1 MAQDNFTEQLSL
13 WLDNELNDTEVAEL
27 QTHLQQCPN
36 CRKAYTELQ
45 HIDRWLL
52 SAARVMAAPSPG
64 FSQRL
69 AVRLPQMQARY
80 AWQLWLAVL
89 ALVSGGLLVLGF
101 VGFFGGLTIYTYSAT
116 LLDAQLLYLA
126 VAGVITTLDNTRLL
140 LSFGGLLLRTGLI
153 TMQQPVFWGLVVTGS
168 VTALLWVQ
176 WLRRLARRG
185 VTTASLMI

>member
-52 SAARVMAAPSPG
+52 SAARVMAAPSPD